1 MRRARRVVLGAG
13 GAVVLLAA
21 LDAYVVVTVL
31 VGIAEDVG
39 IPLNHLERA
48 TPIVTGFLLGYVAAM
63 PLLGRLS
70 DRYGRRPLIHAC
82 LAAFAL
88 GSVLTALASG
98 EITVVAGRTVQGV
111 AGGALLPITMAVIG
125 DLWEERERSVALGA
139 VGAAQELGSAL
150 GPLYGGLL
158 AGVPSTVVAGIE
170 LGGWHAIFWIN
181 VPLSALAALAVHRAL
196 PPGHLV
202 PPPPSSG
209 ESSPPGKSGAAAR
222 SAVDV
227 HTEPAQAPAPAASA
241 QPITG
246 AGGGKYGEGEVA
258 GPGAGSQPRDTAAPP
273 APARFATLAEAGERS
288 NAADPRTETLALGT
302 GAAAETHAEAAGP
315 ETDTA
320 TEADEASAGTGST
333 PKAGE
338 ARAGAKAGAGRVD
351 AVGGA
356 LLAVTLALLI
366 VGLYNPDPAAAVLP
380 SWGLPLIGA
389 SVVAGAGFV
398 WWEVRSPV
406 RLLDLTGTRK
416 GPLLATLAVS
426 FLAGAAL
433 LVTMV
438 FVPIT
443 AQTLLGADELGAS
456 LVLARFLAALTVAA
470 FLGGL
475 LARRLGERVV
485 AVAGMVS
492 AAAGYALM
500 SRWPLDLAEA
510 GLTVDLTLVL
520 AGLGLGLV
528 IAPVSSA
535 VLRVSRADQ
544 HGVASAAVVVARMMG
559 MLIGIAAVSAWGFYR
574 FQSLTAHLDTPLPFG
589 VDAETYRR
597 QLAEYTELVQAALHT
612 EYTEMF
618 LVTAVICLLGAVVAA
633 RMPAR
638 R

>member
-1 MRRARRVVLGAG
+1 MRGARRVVLGAG

-31 VGIAEDVG
+31 VAIAGDVG

-98 EITVVAGRTVQGV
+98 EIMVVTGRTVQGV
-111 AGGALLPITMAVIG
+111 AGGALLPITMALIG
-125 DLWEERERSVALGA
+125 DLWDEHERPVALGA

-158 AGVPSTVVAGIE
+158 VGIPSTVVAGLE

-181 VPLSALAALAVHRAL
+181 VPLAALAALAIHLTL
-196 PPGHLV
+196 PPGPTRAVEAGANADEPLHA
-202 PPPPSSG
+202 PPPPAAQGPAPSAAVEAAAHARRQPG
-209 ESSPPGKSGAAAR
+209 ETVSAAAGAAATGADADAR
-222 SAVDV
+222 SESS
-227 HTEPAQAPAPAASA
+227 TAPASA
-241 QPITG
+241 
-246 AGGGKYGEGEVA
+246 AGGRPATTPE
-258 GPGAGSQPRDTAAPP
+258 SAA
-273 APARFATLAEAGERS
+273 
-288 NAADPRTETLALGT
+288 
-302 GAAAETHAEAAGP
+302 
-315 ETDTA
+315 
-320 TEADEASAGTGST
+320 
-333 PKAGE
+333 
-338 ARAGAKAGAGRVD
+338 AGAGVAVATGGRVD
-351 AVGGA
+351 LVGGG
-356 LLAVTLALLI
+356 LLALALALLVI
-366 VGLYNPDPAAAVLP
+366 GLYNPDPAAAVLP
-380 SWGLPLIGA
+380 PWGVPLIVA

-406 RLLDLTGTRK
+406 RLIDLTGARK
-416 GPLLATLAVS
+416 GPLLATLGVS

-443 AQTLLGADELGAS
+443 AQTLLGTDELGAS

-475 LARRLGERVV
+475 LARRLGDRVV
-485 AVAGMVS
+485 AIAGMIP

-500 SRWPLDLAEA
+500 SRWPLDLAGA
-510 GLTVDLTLVL
+510 GLTVDLTLAL

-535 VLRVSRADQ
+535 VLRVSRPDQ

-559 MLIGIAAVSAWGFYR
+559 MLVGIAAVSAWGFYR

-589 VDAETYRR
+589 VDAATYQR

-618 LVTAVICLLGAVVAA
+618 LVTAFICLLGAAVAV